1 MVAGFAKGANMQ
13 GAEREGRRLRQIVTL
28 LLSLAALAEK
38 AGRRS
43 FPVRWF
49 VLVLLRHAEAVARDF
64 VAETTG
70 TTLPCP
76 EAPLGAGTRPADAAL
91 LAGRLRMLAA
101 LLRAVLPP
109 DGRMDRQPS
118 TFGTLRRAAKHL
130 LTASSG
136 SLVPLAFD
144 TS

>member
-1 MVAGFAKGANMQ
+1 MVAGFAEGANMH

-43 FPVRWF
+43 VPVRWF

-91 LAGRLRMLAA
+91 LAGRLRMPARDSRRLAIN
-101 LLRAVLPP
+101 PI
-109 DGRMDRQPS
+109 
-118 TFGTLRRAAKHL
+118 AAAYGGFVHQ
-130 LTASSG
+130 
-136 SLVPLAFD
+136 AFD

>member
-1 MVAGFAKGANMQ
+1 MVAGFAEGANMH

-43 FPVRWF
+43 VPVRWF

-109 DGRMDRQPS
+109 DGRMDPRVIS
-118 TFGTLRRAAKHL
+118 ARDSRRLAINPIAAAYGGFVHQ
-130 LTASSG
+130 
-136 SLVPLAFD
+136 AFD